1 MIMKKIVL
9 ILVALVLS
17 VPVVA
22 FARDND
28 DDRVP
33 PGRTFQALQAEIG
46 RLQKEIGQLMMQIQ
60 NIQLRPMSQGLQ
72 GPQGPAGPA
81 GPIGPSGSP
90 GPAGPVGAIGPVGP
104 TGPQGPTGL
113 TGSTGP
119 AGATGPVGPAG
130 PQGPIGLTGPAG
142 SVGTT
147 GAVGPAGPQ
156 GPAGVS
162 FDPQRLYFAE
172 SKPPDDSVTCQSPGD
187 YILSCFAECPIISSG
202 FPPHP
207 VSAPLRYLN
216 AFYNE
221 GVATCEAEC
230 VDTSTGMGS
239 GGSIPPAWIRA
250 LCFRGP

>member
-33 PGRTFQALQAEIG
+33 PGRTFQVLQAEIG
-46 RLQKEIGQLMMQIQ
+46 RLQKEISQLMMQIQ
-60 NIQLRPMSQGLQ
+60 NIQLKPMSQGPK

-104 TGPQGPTGL
+104 AGPQGPTGL
-113 TGSTGP
+113 TGPTGP
-119 AGATGPVGPAG
+119 VGATGPVGP
-130 PQGPIGLTGPAG
+130 P
-142 SVGTT
+142 
-147 GAVGPAGPQ
+147 GPQ

-221 GVATCEAEC
+221 GIATCEAEC
-230 VDTSTGMGS
+230 VDTSTGIGS

>member
-17 VPVVA
+17 VPAVA

-33 PGRTFQALQAEIG
+33 PGRTFQVLQAEIG
-46 RLQKEIGQLMMQIQ
+46 RLQTEIGQLMMQIQ
-60 NIQLRPMSQGLQ
+60 NIKLKPMSQGPQ
-72 GPQGPAGPA
+72 GSQGPAGPA

-90 GPAGPVGAIGPVGP
+90 GPAGPVGAIGPAGP
-104 TGPQGPTGL
+104 TGPAGPV
-113 TGSTGP
+113 
-119 AGATGPVGPAG
+119 GATGPVGP
-130 PQGPIGLTGPAG
+130 T
-142 SVGTT
+142 
-147 GAVGPAGPQ
+147 GPQ

-207 VSAPLRYLN
+207 AAAPLRYLN

>member
-9 ILVALVLS
+9 ILSALALS
-17 VPVVA
+17 VPAVA

-33 PGRTFQALQAEIG
+33 PGRTFQVLQAEIS
-46 RLQKEIGQLMMQIQ
+46 RLEKEIGQLMMQIQ
-60 NIQLRPMSQGLQ
+60 NIQLRPTSQGPQ

-81 GPIGPSGSP
+81 GPIGPPGSP
-90 GPAGPVGAIGPVGP
+90 GSAGPV
-104 TGPQGPTGL
+104 
-113 TGSTGP
+113 
-119 AGATGPVGPAG
+119 GATGPVGPAG
-130 PQGPIGLTGPAG
+130 PQGPAG
-142 SVGTT
+142 
-147 GAVGPAGPQ
+147 A
-156 GPAGVS
+156 S

-172 SKPPDDSVTCQSPGD
+172 SKPPDDFVTCQSPGD
-187 YILSCFAECPIISSG
+187 YILSCFAECPILSSS

-207 VSAPLRYLN
+207 AAAPLRYLN

-221 GVATCEAEC
+221 GAATCEAEC

>member
-28 DDRVP
+28 DDRFP
-33 PGRTFQALQAEIG
+33 PGRTFQVLQA
-46 RLQKEIGQLMMQIQ
+46 EIGQLMMQIQ
-60 NIQLRPMSQGLQ
+60 NIQLKPMSQGPQ
-72 GPQGPAGPA
+72 GPQGPAGLA

-90 GPAGPVGAIGPVGP
+90 GPAGPIGAI
-104 TGPQGPTGL
+104 
-113 TGSTGP
+113 
-119 AGATGPVGPAG
+119 GPVGPAG
-130 PQGPIGLTGPAG
+130 PQGPIGLTGPTG
-142 SVGTT
+142 PVGAT
-147 GAVGPAGPQ
+147 GPVGPAGPQ

-187 YILSCFAECPIISSG
+187 YILSCFADCPIISPG

-239 GGSIPPAWIRA
+239 GGSISPAWIRA

>member
-33 PGRTFQALQAEIG
+33 PGRTFQVLQAEIG
-46 RLQKEIGQLMMQIQ
+46 RLQKEISQLMMQIQ
-60 NIQLRPMSQGLQ
+60 NIQLKPMSQGPK

-90 GPAGPVGAIGPVGP
+90 GPAGPVGSIGPVGP
-104 TGPQGPTGL
+104 VGPQGPIGL
-113 TGSTGP
+113 TGPAGP
-119 AGATGPVGPAG
+119 VGATGPVGPAG
-130 PQGPIGLTGPAG
+130 PQGPT
-142 SVGTT
+142 
-147 GAVGPAGPQ
+147 
-156 GPAGVS
+156 GVS

>member
-9 ILVALVLS
+9 ILVALVLL
-17 VPVVA
+17 VPAVA

-33 PGRTFQALQAEIG
+33 PGRTFQVLQAEIG
-46 RLQKEIGQLMMQIQ
+46 RLQKEISQLMMQIQ
-60 NIQLRPMSQGLQ
+60 NIQLKPMSQGPK

-90 GPAGPVGAIGPVGP
+90 GPAGPVGSIGPVGP
-104 TGPQGPTGL
+104 VGPQGPIGL
-113 TGSTGP
+113 TGPAGP
-119 AGATGPVGPAG
+119 VGATGPVGPAG
-130 PQGPIGLTGPAG
+130 PQGPT
-142 SVGTT
+142 
-147 GAVGPAGPQ
+147 
-156 GPAGVS
+156 GVS

>member
-33 PGRTFQALQAEIG
+33 PGRTFQVLQAEIG

-60 NIQLRPMSQGLQ
+60 NIQLKPMSQGPQ

-81 GPIGPSGSP
+81 GLIGPSGSP
-90 GPAGPVGAIGPVGP
+90 GPAGPIGAIGP
-104 TGPQGPTGL
+104 
-113 TGSTGP
+113 
-119 AGATGPVGPAG
+119 AGPAG

-147 GAVGPAGPQ
+147 GPVGPAGPQ

>member
-17 VPVVA
+17 VPAVA

-33 PGRTFQALQAEIG
+33 PGRTFQVLQAEIG
-46 RLQKEIGQLMMQIQ
+46 RLQKEISQLMMQIQ
-60 NIQLRPMSQGLQ
+60 NIQLKPMSQGPQ

-81 GPIGPSGSP
+81 GLIGPSGSP
-90 GPAGPVGAIGPVGP
+90 GPAGPIGAIGP
-104 TGPQGPTGL
+104 
-113 TGSTGP
+113 
-119 AGATGPVGPAG
+119 AGPAG

-147 GAVGPAGPQ
+147 GPVGPAGPQ